1 MVFIHQCLQFNIM
14 IPLPLI
20 PKIIEEKDNQA
31 TFEIEALYPGYGTTI
46 GNSLRRVLLSSL
58 SGAAITEVKIKGV
71 QHEFSTIPGVL
82 EDMVSVLMNLKQLR
96 FKIHGDEPQK
106 AQLLIK
112 GEKEI
117 KGSDFKL
124 PSQIELINKD
134 AHILAITDKKTE
146 IDMEIVVE
154 KGIGYELVE
163 RRKKDK
169 LKVGVIAL
177 DAIFTPVRKISYKV
191 ENMRVGDRI
200 DFDRLILTIET
211 DGTITPTEAFV
222 QASET
227 LKANYSLFADTFKK
241 IKTEKKTEKKAKEKK
256 ETSKDGLE
264 DLKLSGRTLNAL
276 VNGGIKTAEA
286 IAEKEEKE
294 ILELEGMGKKGV
306 EEIKKAL
313 KKIGLSLK

>member
-1 MVFIHQCLQFNIM
+1 M

-71 QHEFSTIPGVL
+71 QHEFSTMTGVE
-82 EDMVSVLMNLKQLR
+82 EDVVSILMNLKQLR
-96 FKIHGDEPQK
+96 FKMHSDEPQR
-106 AQLLIK
+106 AQLTIK

-117 KGSDFKL
+117 TGSDFKL

-134 AHILAITDKKTE
+134 AHILTVTDKKTE
-146 IDMEIVVE
+146 VEMEIVVE
-154 KGIGYELVE
+154 QGFGYELVE

-169 LKVGVIAL
+169 LAVGVIAL
-177 DAIFTPVRKISYKV
+177 DAIYTPVRKISYKV

-200 DFDRLILTIET
+200 DFDRLVLTVET

-222 QASET
+222 RASET
-227 LKANYSLFADTFKK
+227 LQDHYSLFAGTFKETKKQPKKKAVAAEEDPTK
-241 IKTEKKTEKKAKEKK
+241 IKV
-256 ETSKDGLE
+256 E
-264 DLKLSGRTLNAL
+264 DLKLSKKTIKIL
-276 VNGGIKTAEA
+276 VGDSIGTAEKL
-286 IAEKEEKE
+286 AEKEEKDL
-294 ILELEGMGKKGV
+294 LELEGMGEKGI
-306 EEIKKAL
+306 EEIKKVL
-313 KKIGLSLK
+313 KKIGLNLK

>member
-1 MVFIHQCLQFNIM
+1 M

-20 PKIIEEKDNQA
+20 PKITEQKDNQA

-58 SGAAITEVKIKGV
+58 LGAAVTEVKIKGV